1 MVDLVGIEPTT
12 SSMPWKRAPSCA
24 TGPFHQDGKAT
35 DREINSRLHGLDSQ
49 TTAQSVG
56 IIHFAKTVRMS
67 MLNAI
72 EGLVRTM
79 NRASVGMREYFLLL
93 PLFLA
98 AASAQSTA
106 PNQQPPVPYSSA
118 NQLNQLLTQLEQVS
132 QSTQVDLAGTR
143 IDRWKTD
150 ANTKRQTQ
158 ANVESVERNLKTAL
172 PEIIGQMRNSPENL
186 AASFRLYRNLD
197 ALYDVLSSVV
207 EAAGAF
213 GSKDEF
219 QALDNDFNTIES
231 ARRSLAERMQGLAES
246 KETEL
251 VQLRTQVRNAQQN
264 AVAAPPKKVIVDDT
278 EPVKKPPTKKK
289 APAKT
294 PPKPSGTTP
303 ATGTPAP
310 KPQPPAQ

>member
-1 MVDLVGIEPTT
+1 
-12 SSMPWKRAPSCA
+12 
-24 TGPFHQDGKAT
+24 
-35 DREINSRLHGLDSQ
+35 
-49 TTAQSVG
+49 
-56 IIHFAKTVRMS
+56 

-79 NRASVGMREYFLLL
+79 NRDSVGMRECFLLI
-93 PLFLA
+93 PLLLA

-106 PNQQPPVPYSSA
+106 PNQPPPVPYSSA

-150 ANTKRQTQ
+150 SNTKRQTQ
-158 ANVESVERNLKTAL
+158 ANVESVDRNLKAAL

-186 AASFRLYRNLD
+186 AASFKLYRNLD

-251 VQLRTQVRNAQQN
+251 VQLRTQVRNAQPV
-264 AVAAPPKKVIVDDT
+264 VAAPPKRVIVDDT
-278 EPVKKPPTKKK
+278 EPIKRPPAKKK
-289 APAKT
+289 APAKSV
-294 PPKPSGTTP
+294 PKPSNSAP
-303 ATGTPAP
+303 ATGTTPS
-310 KPQPPAQ
+310 KPQSPSP